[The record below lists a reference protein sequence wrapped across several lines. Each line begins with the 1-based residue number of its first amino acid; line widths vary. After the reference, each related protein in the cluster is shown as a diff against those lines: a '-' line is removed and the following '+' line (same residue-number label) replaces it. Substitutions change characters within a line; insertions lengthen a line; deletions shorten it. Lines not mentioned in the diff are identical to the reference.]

1 MNTNFQYVIN
11 NVVEELN
18 ANPEYTMTYKQ
29 YIGKIHKE
37 IKEKYLSSCNH
48 DELKILICKGK
59 NKNRTVT
66 AHQAAQGASI
76 YAVQYHFKEA
86 YTMDIAIIKGCIL
99 WNNMNDCKFFTCKI
113 PKSQEKPICKEMKTN
128 DKELYILQKM
138 CRKHHRIVNT
148 KLIKE
153 MGNELFW
160 SYFENAIKQIPK
172 TKLITENVV
181 ETYLKK
187 WNEEQGVSLFKV

>member
-1 MNTNFQYVIN
+1 MSTNFQHVMN
-11 NVVEELN
+11 KVVEELN

-48 DELKILICKGK
+48 DELKKLTCKGNEK
-59 NKNRTVT
+59 S
-66 AHQAAQGASI
+66 AHQAAQSASM
-76 YAVQYHFKEA
+76 YAIQYHFKEA
-86 YTMDIAIIKGCIL
+86 YKMDIAIIKGCIL
-99 WNNMNDCKFFTCKI
+99 WNNMNNCKFFTCKI
-113 PKSQEKPICKEMKTN
+113 SKEQEKEICKDIKTSN
-128 DKELYILQKM
+128 KELYILQKM